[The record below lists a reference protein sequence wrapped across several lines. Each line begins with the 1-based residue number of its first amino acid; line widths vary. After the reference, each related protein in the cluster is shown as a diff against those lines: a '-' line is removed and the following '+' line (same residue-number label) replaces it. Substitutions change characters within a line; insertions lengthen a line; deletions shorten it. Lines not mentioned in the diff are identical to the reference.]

1 MGRLTRL
8 AERGRFWKPRELV
21 WQPTW
26 KRGIQ
31 HASNKYAKDAET
43 LSQLSKFLKNPN
55 NQRML
60 SRGIVPSELKSPTYR
75 QLFKESL
82 ASGTGLKAGLA
93 IGVGMG
99 AGMAYRDVLPESEAA
114 IVGLILGGMGAASAF
129 GIPGIADAAG
139 GKIKHRVSPEGRAEA
154 KARTF
159 KKLTPEQIQKASK
172 FFAKQAIEAN
182 ARANEL
188 RARLSNKLQTQ

>member
-1 MGRLTRL
+1 MVRIGKVPKLV
-8 AERGRFWKPRELV
+8 EKRGLY
-21 WQPTW
+21 WQPTT
-26 KRGIQ
+26 RMGMQ
-31 HASNKYAKDAET
+31 HGVKKLQNNANT
-43 LSQLSKFLKNPN
+43 LMQTSRLLKNPRV
-55 NQRML
+55 QEML
-60 SRGIVPSELKSPTYR
+60 SKGIVPSELKSPTYR
-75 QLFKESL
+75 QLFSQSL
-82 ASGTGLKAGLA
+82 KRGTGTKTGLTV
-93 IGVGMG
+93 GVPLG
-99 AGMAYRDVLPESEAA
+99 AFGAYNNVMSTSDAA
-114 IVGLILGGMGAASAF
+114 TVSLILTGVAAASAF
-129 GIPGIADAAG
+129 GGTGVADAAG